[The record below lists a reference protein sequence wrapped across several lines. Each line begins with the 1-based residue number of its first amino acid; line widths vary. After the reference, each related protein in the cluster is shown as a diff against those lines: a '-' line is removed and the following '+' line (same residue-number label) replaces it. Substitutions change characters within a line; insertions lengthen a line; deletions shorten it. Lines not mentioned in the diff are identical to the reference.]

1 MDPAMKFAAHE
12 RGSARTL
19 IKVPGS
25 RAVVASAPAAP
36 AAVRAS
42 VESITPN
49 GHARDG
55 GPDGPPPGGETRP
68 RDVPGARTISCR
80 VGQRVFGP
88 GGGGDA
94 IYLVR
99 RGCVALF
106 KALPGRRSI
115 CVGLLGPD
123 DVFMQESARDGSP
136 VSGVSAEVLADATIA
151 VLDLATLPRLMAAS
165 PDLATAV
172 VSGFAQRLTG
182 VQSLVEQL
190 LSRDITLRLATVLL
204 ALADRFGEPAENGY
218 AAIAIP
224 MPHKLLARLIGANRV
239 TVTRVI
245 TEFRRAGLAESRGR
259 NQLGVDPA
267 KLRAYVRDVSRQADV
282 VSY

>member
-1 MDPAMKFAAHE
+1 MKFAAHE

-19 IKVPGS
+19 VMVPGS
-25 RAVVASAPAAP
+25 RRAVANGVAATAG
-36 AAVRAS
+36 VRAS
-42 VESITPN
+42 VDSIAPN
-49 GHARDG
+49 GLVREVGSDLSQ
-55 GPDGPPPGGETRP
+55 PGGGENRT
-68 RDVPGARTISCR
+68 RDVPGARTIACR
-80 VGQRVFGP
+80 AGQKVFGP

-123 DVFMQESARDGSP
+123 DIFMQESARDGHP
-136 VSGVSAEVLADATIA
+136 VSGVTAEVLADATIA
-151 VLDLATLPRLMAAS
+151 VLDMAALPRLMAAS
-165 PDLATAV
+165 PELGAAL
-172 VSGFAQRLTG
+172 VSGLAQRLTG
-182 VQSLVEQL
+182 VQGLVEQL

-204 ALADRFGEPAENGY
+204 ALADRFGEPGDNGF
-218 AAIAIP
+218 AAVAIP

-245 TEFRRAGLAESRGR
+245 TDFRAAGLAESRGR
-259 NQLGVDPA
+259 NQLAVDPA
-267 KLRAYVRDVSRQADV
+267 KLRLYVRDVSRQSLV
-282 VSY
+282 GGR

>member
-1 MDPAMKFAAHE
+1 MKFAAHE

-19 IKVPGS
+19 VMVPGS
-25 RAVVASAPAAP
+25 RRAVAGGAA
-36 AAVRAS
+36 AGVRS
-42 VESITPN
+42 TVESIAPN
-49 GHARDG
+49 GLVREVGSDPSSG
-55 GPDGPPPGGETRP
+55 GGEPKT
-68 RDVPGARTISCR
+68 RDVPGARTVACR
-80 VGQRVFGP
+80 AGQKVFGP

-123 DVFMQESARDGSP
+123 DLFMQESSRDGTP
-136 VSGVSAEVLADATIA
+136 VSGVTAEALADATIA
-151 VLDLATLPRLMAAS
+151 VLDMAALPRLMAAS

-172 VSGFAQRLTG
+172 VSGLAQRLTG
-182 VQSLVEQL
+182 VQGLVEQL

-204 ALADRFGEPAENGY
+204 ALADRFGEPGDNGY

-245 TEFRRAGLAESRGR
+245 TDFRTAGLAESRGR
-259 NQLGVDPA
+259 NQLAVDPA
-267 KLRAYVRDVSRQADV
+267 KLRAYVRDVGRRSSAAGR
-282 VSY
+282 